1 VSVPGI
7 LTLEKD
13 GIRLKI
19 NYDPAK
25 LEPTVETVSLPD
37 KRLSNVWGAVI
48 YRLSLTAKKLELSG
62 KYTITINR
70 N

>member
-1 VSVPGI
+1 LS
-7 LTLEKD
+7 LEKD

-19 NYDPAK
+19 TYDQAK
-25 LEPTVETVSLPD
+25 FEPTIETVSLPD
-37 KRLSNVWGAVI
+37 KRLSNVWGAEI

-62 KYTITINR
+62 KYTVTINR